1 MTSSKNFLENNPES
15 TLAPALLVIEN
26 QIVFVRYKAQKFEIW
41 H

>member
-15 TLAPALLVIEN
+15 SLAPALLVIEN